1 MYLLVSVPL
10 TSRRHAYTHA
20 MAAVPTRLGVR
31 IHDRRFWAVFAAVVT
46 LAVLVLALVFAGPPR
61 SLRPPVA
68 RAADLL
74 AVRFAD
80 QATGWVGGT
89 GVIYATADAGASWRV
104 AWTGVGNVVSLRSWD
119 SQHVWALTAPKND
132 PSGHADHLLRSDD
145 AGSTWVSF
153 PLDASMADLQLTGPM
168 DAWAVLATDPRN
180 PVGVVHTTDGGGTW
194 TAVPAMGK
202 PEALCA
208 TAEGLLWTANGGSVS
223 LSSDEGR
230 SWSAIDSGLPRTG
243 LQAKLGCAGDAVWL
257 LATGGVGSSQ
267 QAYVVTRSLD
277 RGGTWRPVYGEPYF
291 PLAPTGV
298 TEIDAY
304 SGPFAIV
311 TPNVA
316 RFIGTCPACSNAE
329 SASLTRTDDAGMTSG
344 KTALPATPLESW
356 FDLSFADP
364 DHGWIVASH
373 PSSELLKT
381 TDGGATWQRVVL
393 P

>member
-1 MYLLVSVPL
+1 MRTL
-10 TSRRHAYTHA
+10 TA
-20 MAAVPTRLGVR
+20 MAAAPTRLGVR
-31 IHDRRFWAVFAAVVT
+31 VIRDRRLWALFAAVLA
-46 LAVLVLALVFAGPPR
+46 LAVLATLVLALILAVLSR
-61 SLRPPVA
+61 SPRPPVA
-68 RAADLL
+68 GAADLL

-104 AWTGVGNVVSLRSWD
+104 AWTGVDNVVSLRSWD
-119 SQHVWALTAPKND
+119 SQHVWALTAPEND
-132 PSGHADHLLRSDD
+132 LAPRANHLLRSDD
-145 AGSTWVSF
+145 GGSTWVSF
-153 PLDASMADLQLTGPM
+153 PLDTSLTELQLAGPM
-168 DAWAVLATDPRN
+168 DAWAVIATDPRN
-180 PVGVVHTTDGGGTW
+180 PKGMHSADGGATW

-202 PEALCA
+202 PQALCA
-208 TAEGLLWTANGGSVS
+208 TGEGLLWTANGGSVS
-223 LSSDEGR
+223 LSSDEGL
-230 SWSAIDSGLPRTG
+230 SWSAINSGLPGTG
-243 LQAKLGCAGDAVWL
+243 LQPRLGCAGDAVWL

-277 RGGTWRPVYGEPYF
+277 RGATWRPVYGEPYF
-291 PLAPTGV
+291 PLAPPGV

-304 SGPFAIV
+304 PGPFAIV

-329 SASLTRTDDAGMTSG
+329 SASLTRTDDAGATSA
-344 KTALPATPLESW
+344 KTALPATPVESW

-381 TDGGATWQRVVL
+381 TDGGASWKRVVM